1 MAYIGQTPSAVPLVA
16 GDIADGIIS
25 EAKLAADAVSL
36 AKMKAGTD
44 GNIISYDASGNPVA
58 IATGSSGQVLTSAGA
73 GAPPT
78 FSAAPSHSGNV
89 AFPATQSAS
98 GDANTLDDYEEG
110 TWTPVI
116 GGSGGQSGQAYT
128 TQSGTYTKIGR
139 AVTLYFYV
147 LLSTKGTISGSY
159 VYISGAPFSTGFNEG
174 SSMQITSFS
183 SLTNG
188 WTTIPGGYGG
198 GAFWYV
204 VGRKGAAIGTGS
216 VNMAPADISAT
227 TMFRGTMTY
236 RV

>member
-1 MAYIGQTPSAVPLVA
+1 MSGIVGQNAGRDSGVVGAVDFTVSDNAIDETKLKDALVA
-16 GDIADGIIS
+16 DFTQVVVAAGDSFLLGDS
-25 EAKLAADAVSL
+25 SD
-36 AKMKAGTD
+36 
-44 GNIISYDASGNPVA
+44 SGNTKRDTIQGILDLA
-58 IATGSSGQVLTSAGA
+58 
-73 GAPPT
+73 
-78 FSAAPSHSGNV
+78 SHTGNV